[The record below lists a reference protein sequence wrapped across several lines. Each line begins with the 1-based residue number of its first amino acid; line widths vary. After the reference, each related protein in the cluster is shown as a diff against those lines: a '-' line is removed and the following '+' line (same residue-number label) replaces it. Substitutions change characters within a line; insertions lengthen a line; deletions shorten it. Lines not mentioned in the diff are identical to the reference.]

1 MIFQIHQRTFRPHV
15 IVRERT
21 QREDTYRI
29 IERDDTC
36 LIVMP
41 SNSKEVLALQLLEHG
56 VDKFAPANGNGVIIT
71 QDAHRKLNAKTA
83 F

>member
-21 QREDTYRI
+21 QREDTYRVV
-29 IERDDTC
+29 ERQDTC
-36 LIVMP
+36 LIVTP

-56 VDKFAPANGNGVIIT
+56 VDKFAPAIGNGVIIT

>member
-29 IERDDTC
+29 VERQDTC
-36 LIVMP
+36 LIVTP
-41 SNSKEVLALQLLEHG
+41 SNSKEVLALQMLEHG
-56 VDKFAPANGNGVIIT
+56 VDKFAPASGNGVIIT
-71 QDAHRKLNAKTA
+71 QEAHRKLIAKKA

>member
-1 MIFQIHQRTFRPHV
+1 MIFQIHQRAFRPQV

-36 LIVMP
+36 LIVTP
-41 SNSKEVLALQLLEHG
+41 SSSKEVLALQLLEHG

-71 QDAHRKLNAKTA
+71 QEAHRKLNAPA
-83 F
+83 SF

>member
-1 MIFQIHQRTFRPHV
+1 MIFQIHRRTFRPQV

-29 IERDDTC
+29 IERQDTC

-56 VDKFAPANGNGVIIT
+56 VDKFAPASGNGVIIT
-71 QDAHRKLNAKTA
+71 QEAHRKLNAKTA

>member
-1 MIFQIHQRTFRPHV
+1 MIFQIHQRAFRPHV

-29 IERDDTC
+29 VERQDTC
-36 LIVMP
+36 LIVTP

-56 VDKFAPANGNGVIIT
+56 VDKFAPAIGNGVIIT
-71 QDAHRKLNAKTA
+71 QDAHRKLNAKTT